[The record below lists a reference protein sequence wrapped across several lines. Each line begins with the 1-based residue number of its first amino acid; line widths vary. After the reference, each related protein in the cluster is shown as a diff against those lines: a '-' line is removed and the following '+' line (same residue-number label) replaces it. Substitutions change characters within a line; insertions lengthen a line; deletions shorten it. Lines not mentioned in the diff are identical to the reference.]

1 MVGQVWGADMMP
13 WILHLYALPT
23 GCRELNGS
31 SLLLSAHCGRQIWKM
46 EKNKFFP
53 SEIVDVGYLITEMI
67 KLIQVWYLLAFQF
80 SQQFCLYKMVSV
92 GSGSVYLT
100 LTEL

>member
-1 MVGQVWGADMMP
+1 MV
-13 WILHLYALPT
+13 LLYYYLPT
-23 GCRELNGS
+23 VVDKS
-31 SLLLSAHCGRQIWKM
+31 GRW